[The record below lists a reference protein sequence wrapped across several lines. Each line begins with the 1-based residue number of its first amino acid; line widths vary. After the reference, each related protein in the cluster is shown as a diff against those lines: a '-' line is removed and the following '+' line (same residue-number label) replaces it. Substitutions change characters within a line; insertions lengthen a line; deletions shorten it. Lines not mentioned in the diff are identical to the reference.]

1 MAKDQAVGARST
13 SVNGCATH
21 ANPPPI
27 AQTAKSGSS
36 AAMESSEAVEA
47 RSSLSTK
54 SVHAGE
60 RPGRPLVVDSLT
72 TPIVQTSTYFFKDTA
87 DLIEFVEGRKT
98 SFEYGRYGNP
108 TTDTVERKISELE
121 QAEATLLSSS
131 GMCAATTMLLAL
143 VPAGGHIVTT
153 TDCYRRTR
161 QFIQTM
167 LPKMGI
173 TTTVIDPADMGALE
187 KALDENEVTLNDLRT
202 SLLSVNPASSCCRPP
217 ALLSLIPLHSPA
229 PLPLSLS
236 LLLSPFPSLFTP
248 LPFPAL
254 LSSPPLSL
262 SPPLPPPPV
271 RQVSLFFSESPTNPY
286 LRCIDVPLVSGLCHA
301 KGALVCIDGT
311 FATPINQHVLPLGA
325 DLVLHSGTK
334 YLAGHNDVLAG
345 TISGKAELVQ
355 KVRALHN
362 VLGGVVDPHA
372 SYLILRGLKT
382 LALRVRRQNETAMEL
397 ALALSNHPKV
407 LRVHYPGLPSHP
419 EHQIALEQM
428 HGGYG
433 GVVSFEVD
441 GNLERTSRFI
451 DALDIP
457 YIAPS
462 LGGVESLVEQPTII
476 SYWDYGPEERARLGI
491 KDNLVRFSAG
501 IEDSCDII
509 ADVMQALDK
518 I

>member
-1 MAKDQAVGARST
+1 
-13 SVNGCATH
+13 
-21 ANPPPI
+21 
-27 AQTAKSGSS
+27 
-36 AAMESSEAVEA
+36 MESSEAVEA

-72 TPIVQTSTYFFKDTA
+72 DAHRA
-87 DLIEFVEGRKT
+87 DEGRKT

-301 KGALVCIDGT
+301 KGALVCIDG
-311 FATPINQHVLPLGA
+311 HVRHAHQPARAAARRGPRAALR
-325 DLVLHSGTK
+325 HQ
-334 YLAGHNDVLAG
+334 VLAG

-433 GVVSFEVD
+433 G
-441 GNLERTSRFI
+441 GWNLERTSRFI

-476 SYWDYGPEERARLGI
+476 SYWYVSIPFFPPCSSGVFHLPNGAPMDYGPEERARLGI